1 MVLNDNVYKVLKWL
15 GLIVLPAIATLVKAV
30 FPAWGLPYADAI
42 AITCTALGTFIGTI
56 ICVSSA
62 NLKTEMTEQAVYVL
76 DTDAKEETAE
86 TNEEAKG

>member
-56 ICVSSA
+56 IYVSSA
-62 NLKTEMTEQAVYVL
+62 NLKSEMAEQAVYVL
-76 DTDAKEETAE
+76 DTDEEETAE
-86 TNEEAKG
+86 TSEEAKG

>member
-15 GLIVLPAIATLVKAV
+15 GLIVLPAIATMVKAV
-30 FPAWGLPYADAI
+30 FPVWELPYADAI

-62 NLKTEMTEQAVYVL
+62 NLKSEMAEQAVYVL

>member
-30 FPAWGLPYADAI
+30 FPVWELPYADAI
-42 AITCTALGTFIGTI
+42 AITCTAVGTFIGTI

-62 NLKTEMTEQAVYVL
+62 NLKLEMAEQAVYVL

-86 TNEEAKG
+86 TSEEAKG

>member
-30 FPAWGLPYADAI
+30 FPVWELPYADAI

-62 NLKTEMTEQAVYVL
+62 NLKSEIAEQAVYVL

>member
-30 FPAWGLPYADAI
+30 FPVWKLPYADAI
-42 AITCTALGTFIGTI
+42 AITCTAVGTFIGTI

-62 NLKTEMTEQAVYVL
+62 NLKSEMAEQAVYVL
-76 DTDAKEETAE
+76 DTDEKEETAE

>member
-30 FPAWGLPYADAI
+30 FPVWELPYADAI
-42 AITCTALGTFIGTI
+42 AITCTAVGTFIGTI

-62 NLKTEMTEQAVYVL
+62 NLKSEMAEQAVYVL
-76 DTDAKEETAE
+76 DTDAEEETAE

>member
-30 FPAWGLPYADAI
+30 FPVWELPYADAI

-62 NLKTEMTEQAVYVL
+62 NLKSEMAEQAVYVL
-76 DTDAKEETAE
+76 DSDAKEETAE

>member
-30 FPAWGLPYADAI
+30 FPVWELPYDDAI

-62 NLKTEMTEQAVYVL
+62 NLKSEMAEQAVYVL
-76 DTDAKEETAE
+76 DADAEEETAE

>member
-30 FPAWGLPYADAI
+30 FPVWELPYADAI
-42 AITCTALGTFIGTI
+42 AITCTAVGTFIGTI

-62 NLKTEMTEQAVYVL
+62 NLKSEMAEQAVYVL

-86 TNEEAKG
+86 TSEEAKG

>member
-1 MVLNDNVYKVLKWL
+1 MVLNDNAYKVLKWL

-30 FPAWGLPYADAI
+30 FPVWELPYADAI
-42 AITCTALGTFIGTI
+42 AITCTAVGTFIGTI

-62 NLKTEMTEQAVYVL
+62 NLKSEMAEQAVYVL

>member
-30 FPAWGLPYADAI
+30 FPAWRLPYADAI

-62 NLKTEMTEQAVYVL
+62 NLKSEMAEQAVYVL
-76 DTDAKEETAE
+76 DTDEEETAE
-86 TNEEAKG
+86 TSEEAKG

>member
-30 FPAWGLPYADAI
+30 FPVWELPYADAI
-42 AITCTALGTFIGTI
+42 AITCTAVGTFIGTI

-62 NLKTEMTEQAVYVL
+62 NLKSEMAEQAVYVL

>member
-30 FPAWGLPYADAI
+30 FPVWELPYADAI

-56 ICVSSA
+56 FCCFFFICI
-62 NLKTEMTEQAVYVL
+62 
-76 DTDAKEETAE
+76 
-86 TNEEAKG
+86 